1 MFPPDGRVTQTEAA
15 VLLDWLPAI
24 VERMNDTE
32 DERSAWFRS
41 RYVRP
46 DGSPGAVLDA
56 LHAVVATWF
65 EGGGDE

>member
-1 MFPPDGRVTQTEAA
+1 MDREVTRTEAA
-15 VLLDWLPAI
+15 VLLDWLPAM

-46 DGSPGAVLDA
+46 DGSPGAVLDT

-65 EGGGDE
+65 EKGSEQ